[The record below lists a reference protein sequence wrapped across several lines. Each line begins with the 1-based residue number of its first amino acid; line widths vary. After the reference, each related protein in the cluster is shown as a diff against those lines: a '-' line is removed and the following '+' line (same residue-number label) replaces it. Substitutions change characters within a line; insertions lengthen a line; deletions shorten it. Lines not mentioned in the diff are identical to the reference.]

1 MPKVGIVILLLALE
15 LGVYYTLGSFSSF
28 IVQVIIVGYMFYWYY
43 SKRKPD
49 FNASDKLLMISTLIS
64 LFSPLTIY
72 ITDFFINSAIKFT
85 LIGLNYVL
93 IIVMFRLEGAKIDFS
108 GKSKTFLVFVSY
120 IFTPFAF
127 LFAVIFPL
135 TSVQN
140 AVLVGVYILPLTYMV
155 LLSTFLPYSEK
166 SKFYISISMFSVLLA
181 SGVSAYHLYVSSFP
195 LDYSALRILITASR
209 VCMLLGM
216 LNRFNTNEKTFLT

>member
-1 MPKVGIVILLLALE
+1 MLKVGIITLLLTLE
-15 LGVYYTLGSFSSF
+15 LGVYYTLGNFPSF
-28 IVQVIIVGYMFYWYY
+28 IIQVIIVGYMFYWYY
-43 SKRKPD
+43 SERKSD
-49 FNASDKLLMISTLIS
+49 FNTSDKLLMISTLIS
-64 LFSPLTIY
+64 LFSPLTYY
-72 ITDFFINSAIKFT
+72 ITNFFINSAIKFA
-85 LIGLNYVL
+85 LIGLNYIL
-93 IIVMFRLEGAKIDFS
+93 IIVLFRLEGAKIDFS

-140 AVLVGVYILPLTYMV
+140 AVLVGAYILPLIYMV
-155 LLSTFLPYSEK
+155 LLSTFLPYPEK

-216 LNRFNTNEKTFLT
+216 VSRFDSNEKSQLT